1 MSISPHVFGGVM
13 WIFLALLWLPPETP
27 LYSHA
32 RYLGPSQ
39 PESATVWL
47 LAPLENRT
55 LVVLREYW
63 STKGRSYSEYRVALT
78 TTTTSTALDAG
89 EDSLGLIDVKVV
101 VQEGSEEFD
110 MYWVER
116 TFQNGEL
123 DIIYFKMYSPRGLW
137 KGNLSSTASPILT
150 VSEVL
155 PGSND
160 YESVDSTFVPGV
172 GPIAVGLKSGDTKED
187 KYSSGI
193 VYTPGMHERKTPL
206 SELYKYSS
214 KTGWEE
220 FLGKDPELPRLAKN
234 VRVARNERWA
244 VWRIDKTDLG
254 TSARR
259 GELAMVSL
267 TQPEAKAREVT
278 RGAGSLG
285 DYEPSPSGSFLAY
298 TANYVN
304 DSRSAPASC
313 THRLLYV
320 TQVTDVANA
329 PLDFPVSAPGQLVTD
344 FGWVEGLP
352 NTLWWTIQDAFH
364 SNTFVRTIGS
374 PFGCTLRL
382 AVPCTTW
389 VMAYQADGGSY
400 IYGSD
405 TMGRTPSLVAVDT
418 VTGEVVGEL
427 PLPYDVAA
435 DTLVTTELEWDVR
448 PGHRCR
454 GMLYQRRRPE
464 DDVVVSGPLVV
475 SLHGGPCEGIRPI
488 DKVGIYSRYRDVLEQ
503 GYQVLVP
510 ATSGTLGFGDS
521 WSRAIIGHVG
531 QRDVDEVASGSQY
544 VLRQTHVD
552 RVSLV
557 GSSYGAYLA
566 LRSAMYHPYIF
577 KSVVARYPWVETRW
591 NGATTGDFTFEDEL
605 WAGKSQS
612 TTWPEPAGLKLSD
625 VLVQQGLRLLEVP
638 LLLMHGTDDDICPV
652 SNSKM
657 LFNVLTNQVNVSDVK
672 LEDLN
677 LELVIF
683 PGQRH
688 GFGGNAAWEADARQ
702 LDWIRKFMPVQPERV
717 DVPIESG
724 YPFG

>member
-1 MSISPHVFGGVM
+1 
-13 WIFLALLWLPPETP
+13 
-27 LYSHA
+27 
-32 RYLGPSQ
+32 
-39 PESATVWL
+39 
-47 LAPLENRT
+47 
-55 LVVLREYW
+55 
-63 STKGRSYSEYRVALT
+63 
-78 TTTTSTALDAG
+78 
-89 EDSLGLIDVKVV
+89 DSLGLIDVKVV
-101 VQEGSEEFD
+101 VQEGSENFD

-116 TFQNGEL
+116 TFQNGEVN
-123 DIIYFKMYSPRGLW
+123 IIYFKMYSPRGLW
-137 KGNLSSTASPILT
+137 KGSLSSTATPILT

-155 PGSND
+155 PGTND
-160 YESVDSTFVPGV
+160 YESVDSTFAPGA
-172 GPIAVGLKSGDTKED
+172 GSIAVGLKSGDTKED

-206 SELYKYSS
+206 SKLYKYSPE
-214 KTGWEE
+214 TGWEE

-234 VRVARNERWA
+234 VRVARNGRWA
-244 VWRIDKTDLG
+244 VWRVDKTDLW
-254 TSARR
+254 TSADR

-267 TQPEAKAREVT
+267 TQPEARSREVT
-278 RGAGSLG
+278 LGAGSL
-285 DYEPSPSGSFLAY
+285 
-298 TANYVN
+298 
-304 DSRSAPASC
+304 
-313 THRLLYV
+313 
-320 TQVTDVANA
+320 
-329 PLDFPVSAPGQLVTD
+329 GQLVTD

-364 SNTFVRTIGS
+364 SNTFVRNIGS
-374 PFGCTLRL
+374 PSGCTLRL

-389 VMAYQADGGSY
+389 VMAYQADGKSF
-400 IYGSD
+400 IYGTE
-405 TMGRTPSLVAVDT
+405 TMEEKLDLDQRHEDHSFATTCVPRCRERAYDPDVGVRSMETPSLVAVET
-418 VTGEVVGEL
+418 VKGEVVGEL
-427 PLPYDVAA
+427 PLPYDAAA

-448 PGHRCR
+448 WPDHRCR

-464 DDVVVSGPLVV
+464 DDVVVPGPLVV
-475 SLHGGPCEGIRPI
+475 SLHGGPCEGIRPVN
-488 DKVGIYSRYRDVLEQ
+488 KVGIYSRYRDVLEQ

-566 LRSAMYHPYIF
+566 LRSAMYHPYLF

-625 VLVQQGLRLLEVP
+625 VLVEQGLKLLQVP
-638 LLLMHGTDDDICPV
+638 LLLMHGNGGLEMTGTDDAICPV

-657 LFNVLTNQVNVSDVK
+657 LFNVLTNQVNVSDAK
-672 LEDLN
+672 RANLN

-688 GFGGNAAWEADARQ
+688 GFRGNAAWEADARQ
-702 LDWIRKFMPVQPERV
+702 LDWIRKYMPVQPERAH
-717 DVPIESG
+717 VPIESG